1 MIYDASLPITDH
13 KCMHLAIFNIGNPAL
28 ELVAAA
34 KIELPRTHSNIAFRQ
49 FRSVEVLL
57 ERRVL
62 WHRL

>member
-1 MIYDASLPITDH
+1 MMQVCRSLITNA
-13 KCMHLAIFNIGNPAL
+13 CIWQYLTLVILLL
-28 ELVAAA
+28 EPVAAA